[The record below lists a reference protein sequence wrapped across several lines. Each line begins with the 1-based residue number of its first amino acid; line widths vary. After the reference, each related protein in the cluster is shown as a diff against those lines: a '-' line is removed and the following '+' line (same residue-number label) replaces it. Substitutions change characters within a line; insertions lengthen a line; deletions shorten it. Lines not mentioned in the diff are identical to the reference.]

1 MKILECVPNFSEGR
15 NRQTIDSIADALQ
28 QVRGVRL
35 LDICID
41 ADHNRTV
48 FTFIG
53 SPDDIEKG
61 AAAACDRA
69 LELIDM
75 RAQRGVHPRIGAVDV
90 VPFIP
95 LKNAVMADA
104 VETARRF
111 GRAFAR
117 RNGLPV
123 YFYGEAAFARERRE
137 LPRIRRGGYE
147 GLEKRMKDPD
157 WTPDAGP
164 AVLNERSGATAVG
177 ARDFL
182 VAYNIN
188 LASPDL
194 EAARAIAETIRF
206 SSGGMRHVKAIG
218 VPLKSRGIVQVSMNL
233 TNFRETPVKD
243 VFDRV
248 RAEAARLGVQVLE
261 SELVGLIPEDALK
274 GVTPQYLMLKDFSED
289 RILERHLQAIGAGRE
304 A

>member
-1 MKILECVPNFSEGR
+1 MPQGFMKILECVPNFSEGR
-15 NRQTIDSIADALQ
+15 DSRKIDAIAETLQ
-28 QVRGVRL
+28 AIGGVRL
-35 LDICID
+35 LDICTD
-41 ADHNRTV
+41 SDHNRTV

-53 SPDDIEKG
+53 SPEAIEKG

-75 RAQRGVHPRIGAVDV
+75 RAQQGVHPRIGAVDV

-95 LKNAVMADA
+95 LKNADMTDA

-111 GRAFAR
+111 GRAFAE

-123 YFYGEAAFARERRE
+123 YFYGEAALVEERRE
-137 LPRIRRGGYE
+137 LPHIRRGGYE
-147 GLEKRMKDPD
+147 GLEKRMKEPE
-157 WTPDAGP
+157 WAPDAGP
-164 AVLNERSGATAVG
+164 SALNERSGATAVG

-182 VAYNIN
+182 VAYNVN

-194 EAARAIAETIRF
+194 DVARKIAETIRY
-206 SSGGMRHVKAIG
+206 SSGGMRFVKAIG

-233 TNFRETPVKD
+233 TNFRETPVKA

-248 RAEAARLGVQVLE
+248 MSEASRHGVQVLE
-261 SELVGLIPEDALK
+261 SELIGLIPEEALQ
-274 GVTPQYLMLKDFSED
+274 GVTPQYLMMRDFSED
-289 RILERHLQAIGAGRE
+289 RIIERHL
-304 A
+304 

>member
-15 NRQTIDSIADALQ
+15 DRNKIDAIADALQ
-28 QVRGVRL
+28 KVSGVRL
-35 LDICID
+35 LDICAD
-41 ADHNRTV
+41 PDHNRTV

-53 SPDDIEKG
+53 SPEDIERG

-69 LELIDM
+69 LEVIDM
-75 RAQRGVHPRIGAVDV
+75 REQQGVHPRIGAVDV

-104 VETARRF
+104 VRTAHRF
-111 GRAFAR
+111 GRAFAQ

-123 YFYGEAAFARERRE
+123 YFYGEAALVEERRE
-137 LPRIRRGGYE
+137 LPHVRKGGYE
-147 GLEKRMKDPD
+147 ALEKRMKDTKWAPD
-157 WTPDAGP
+157 EGSRA
-164 AVLNERSGATAVG
+164 LNERSGATAVG

-188 LASPDL
+188 LASSDL
-194 EAARAIAETIRF
+194 EVARKIAETIRF
-206 SSGGMRHVKAIG
+206 SSGGMKHVKAIG

-233 TNFRETPVKD
+233 TNFRETPVKA

-248 RAEAARLGVQVLE
+248 KAEASRCGVQVLE
-261 SELVGLIPEDALK
+261 SELIGLIPEEALK
-274 GVTPQYLMLKDFSED
+274 DVTPQHLMLRDFSED
-289 RILERHLQAIGAGRE
+289 RIIERHL
-304 A
+304 

>member
-15 NRQTIDSIADALQ
+15 DRRTVDAIAEALQ
-28 QVRGVRL
+28 RAGGVRL
-35 LDICID
+35 LDICTD
-41 ADHNRTV
+41 EDHNRTV

-53 SPDDIEKG
+53 TPEDVERG

-90 VPFIP
+90 VPFVP
-95 LKNAVMADA
+95 VKDAVMADA

-111 GRAFAR
+111 GRAFAQ

-123 YFYGEAAFARERRE
+123 YFYGEAALVEERRE
-137 LPRIRRGGYE
+137 LPRIRSGGYE
-147 GLEKRMKDPD
+147 ALEKRMRDPR
-157 WTPDAGP
+157 WAPDAGP
-164 AVLNERSGATAVG
+164 CVLNERSGATAVG

-182 VAYNIN
+182 IAFNVN
-188 LASPDL
+188 LASADL
-194 EAARAIAETIRF
+194 EAARIIAETIRF
-206 SSGGMRHVKAIG
+206 SSGGMKHVKAIG

-233 TNFRETPVKD
+233 TNFRETPVKA

-248 RAEAARLGVQVLE
+248 KAEAGRLGVEVLE
-261 SELVGLIPEDALK
+261 SELVGLIPEAALK
-274 GVTPQYLMLKDFSED
+274 GTTPQELMLRDFSED
-289 RILERHLQAIGAGRE
+289 RIIERHL
-304 A
+304 

>member
-1 MKILECVPNFSEGR
+1 MKILECVPNFSEGQ
-15 NRQTIDSIADALQ
+15 NRQTIDAIADALQ
-28 QVRGVRL
+28 RVSGVRL
-35 LDICID
+35 LDICTD

-48 FTFIG
+48 FTFVG
-53 SPDDIEKG
+53 SPDGIEKA

-69 LELIDM
+69 LALIDM

-111 GRAFAR
+111 GRAFAQ

-123 YFYGEAAFARERRE
+123 YFYGEAALIEEHRE
-137 LPRIRRGGYE
+137 LPHIRRGGYE

-157 WTPDAGP
+157 WAPDAGP
-164 AVLNERSGATAVG
+164 SVLNERSGATAVG

-182 VAYNIN
+182 VAYNVN
-188 LASPDL
+188 LASADL
-194 EAARAIAETIRF
+194 GAARKIAETIRY
-206 SSGGMRHVKAIG
+206 SSGGMKHVKAIG

-233 TNFRETPVKD
+233 TNFRETPVKE

-248 RAEAARLGVQVLE
+248 RSEAETLGVQVLE
-261 SELVGLIPEDALK
+261 SELVGLIPEEALK
-274 GVTPQYLMLKDFSED
+274 GVTPQYLMLKDFSDD